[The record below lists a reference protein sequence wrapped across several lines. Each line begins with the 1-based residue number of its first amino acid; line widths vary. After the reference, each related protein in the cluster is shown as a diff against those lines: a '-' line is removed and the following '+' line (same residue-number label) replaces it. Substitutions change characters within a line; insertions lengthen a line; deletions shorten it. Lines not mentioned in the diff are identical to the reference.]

1 MKPMSEQ
8 YRTTVDPEAP
18 NNPHSFAISM
28 VGSGN
33 RVLEL
38 GCSVGYVTEHL
49 VARGN
54 DVVGVEIDS
63 AAAEEARRFAT
74 RVHVLDLDLLPV
86 SSIEPGPFDVVLLGD
101 VIEHLRDPVPVLRD
115 LAGVLAPD
123 GRFVI
128 SIPHVAHIDVRLML
142 LQGRW
147 EYQQDGLLDR
157 THLRWFTRDGLRGVL
172 AEVGFVATRVER
184 VVFGLGASLLP
195 VDVLGVGPDI
205 VRFAEADPE
214 AYTYQFVVE
223 ARRAGPGVDDALAV
237 DDNIEWPRLS
247 DEMSALRSENLTLRN
262 EVEAWRRSRLVR
274 LTAPLRTLRSK
285 LARGTGS

>member
-1 MKPMSEQ
+1 MSEH
-8 YRTTVDPEAP
+8 YRTTVDPDAP
-18 NNPHSFAISM
+18 NNPHSFAIAM

-38 GCSVGYVTEHL
+38 GCSVGHVTEHL

-54 DVVGVEIDS
+54 EVVGVEID
-63 AAAEEARRFAT
+63 AAAADEARRHAA

-101 VIEHLRDPVPVLRD
+101 VIEHMRDPAPVLRD

-128 SIPHVAHIDVRLML
+128 SVPHVGHIDVRLML

-147 EYQQDGLLDR
+147 DYQQDGLLDR
-157 THLRWFTRDGLRGVL
+157 THLRWFTRESLRALL

-184 VVFGLGASLLP
+184 VVFGLGASQLP
-195 VDVLGVGPDI
+195 IDVDAVGPDV
-205 VRFAEADPE
+205 VRFVESDPE

-223 ARRAGPGVDDALAV
+223 AHRAGHGERDALAGEPV
-237 DDNIEWPRLS
+237 EWPRMG
-247 DEMSALRSENLTLRN
+247 DEVAALRQENEALRN
-262 EVEAWRRSRLVR
+262 EVAAWRRSRLVR
-274 LTAPLRTLRSK
+274 YTAPVRAVRAK
-285 LARGTGS
+285 LAGRRAS

>member
-1 MKPMSEQ
+1 MSEQ

-63 AAAEEARRFAT
+63 AAAEEARRFAA
-74 RVHVLDLDLLPV
+74 RVHVLDLDLLPA

-101 VIEHLRDPVPVLRD
+101 VIEHLRDPVAVLRD

-157 THLRWFTRDGLRGVL
+157 THLRWFTREGLRGVL

-195 VDVLGVGPDI
+195 VDVVGVGSDI

-237 DDNIEWPRLS
+237 DDDIEWPRLS
-247 DEMSALRSENLTLRN
+247 DEMSALRSENQALRN

-274 LTAPLRTLRSK
+274 LTAPLRALRSK
-285 LARGTGS
+285 LARTTGS